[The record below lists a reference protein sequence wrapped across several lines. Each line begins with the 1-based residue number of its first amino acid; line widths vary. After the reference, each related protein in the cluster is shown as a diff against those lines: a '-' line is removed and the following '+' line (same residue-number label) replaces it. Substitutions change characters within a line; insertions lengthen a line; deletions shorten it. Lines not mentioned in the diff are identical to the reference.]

1 METTTIVFK
10 SLDGGGWEADN
21 IKVEVE
27 GSSSYKVIVEGSTK
41 EEKIICT
48 VPNVHSLL
56 SFLSR
61 LFNDATPIFQSQESD
76 DFNPM
81 DKCN

>member
-1 METTTIVFK
+1 MQISFRTVSK
-10 SLDGGGWEADN
+10 DCWKRDN
-21 IKVEVE
+21 IKIKRE

-41 EEKIICT
+41 EENIICT

>member
-1 METTTIVFK
+1 METTIVFK

-27 GSSSYKVIVEGSTK
+27 GSSSYKVTVEGSSK
-41 EEKIICT
+41 EENIVCL
-48 VPNVHSLL
+48 VPDINSLL

-61 LFNDATPIFQSQESD
+61 LFNGSNPVFQIHPEYE
-76 DFNPM
+76 NIKI
-81 DKCN
+81 DKCC

>member
-27 GSSSYKVIVEGSTK
+27 GSSSYKVTVEGSSK
-41 EEKIICT
+41 EENIICL
-48 VPNVHSLL
+48 VPDVSVLL

-61 LFNDATPIFQSQESD
+61 LSKDSTPVFQIHQEYE
-76 DFNPM
+76 NIKI
-81 DKCN
+81 DKCC